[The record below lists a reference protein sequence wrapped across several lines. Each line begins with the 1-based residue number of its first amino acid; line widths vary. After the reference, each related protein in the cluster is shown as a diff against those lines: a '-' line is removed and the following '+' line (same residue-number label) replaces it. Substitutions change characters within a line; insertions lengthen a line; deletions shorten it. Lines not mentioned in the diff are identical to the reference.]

1 MLEQAA
7 MNSSV
12 AGQSVG
18 GDMVSALAECRHTV
32 LRRATNLLTPAN
44 IPFTEQFDA
53 LPSVSALLMTSL
65 EELKVAE
72 EELRQQNERLLQQ
85 RAAVDSR
92 LDHYRR
98 LFLHAPAAAF
108 VTDTFGNIHE
118 ANLAAAALFRRE
130 ANHLD
135 GKPIQ
140 ALLPSETREAFRR
153 QLARLSVENADVRD
167 WRLVFQRVGD
177 VPIPVNA
184 TVHFVPGLGRTGA
197 GALYWMLRVA
207 DIAD

>member
-1 MLEQAA
+1 MLDQVT

-12 AGQSVG
+12 AGQAVG
-18 GDMVSALAECRHTV
+18 SDMVSALAQCRQSV
-32 LRRATNLLTPAN
+32 LKRATTLLTPAD

-72 EELRQQNERLLQQ
+72 EELRQQNNLLLQQ
-85 RAAVDSR
+85 RAAIDSR
-92 LDHYRR
+92 LEHYRR

-108 VTDTFGNIHE
+108 VTDAFGNIQE

-140 ALLPSETREAFRR
+140 ALLPSESREAFRR
-153 QLARLSVENADVRD
+153 QLARLSAENTDVRD

-177 VPIPVNA
+177 VPIPVSA
-184 TVHFVPGLGRTGA
+184 AVHFVPGLGRTGS
-197 GALYWMLRVA
+197 GVLYWMLRVA

>member
-1 MLEQAA
+1 MLEQATL
-7 MNSSV
+7 NSSV
-12 AGQSVG
+12 AGQALG

-32 LRRATNLLTPAN
+32 LQRATSLLTPAD

-85 RAAVDSR
+85 RAAIDSR
-92 LDHYRR
+92 ARALS
-98 LFLHAPAAAF
+98 PALSARPVPAF
-108 VTDTFGNIHE
+108 VTDTFGNIQE

-130 ANHLD
+130 ADHLD

-140 ALLPSETREAFRR
+140 ALLPSDTRETFRR
-153 QLARLSVENADVRD
+153 QLARLSGENADVRN
-167 WRLVFQRVGD
+167 WHLVLQRMGD
-177 VPIPVNA
+177 VPIPVSA
-184 TVHFVPGLGRTGA
+184 TVHFVPGLGRTGS

-207 DIAD
+207 DVAD